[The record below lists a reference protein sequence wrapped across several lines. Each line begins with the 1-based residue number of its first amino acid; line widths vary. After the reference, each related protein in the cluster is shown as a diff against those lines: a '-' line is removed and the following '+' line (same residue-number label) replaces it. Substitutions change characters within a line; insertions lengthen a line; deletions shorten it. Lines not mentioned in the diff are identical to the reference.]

1 MTWSWIASNASLIR
15 QLTLENA
22 YLGIMPALL
31 GLAVSVPLGIA
42 CVRWGWLY
50 PPVLSA
56 ASAVYALPS
65 LALFVV
71 LIPYTGLSDT
81 TVIIPL
87 TLFSLCVLVPNVV
100 DGLRGVPEPVRQ
112 AATAMG
118 LRPLRRLVTVE
129 LPLAVPVIFGGLRVA
144 AVSSISLASVGQ
156 LIGVSSLGYLFIDG
170 LQRNFPTEIYV
181 GIAGVILLALVCDA
195 LLVLARGLLT
205 PWQRQ
210 RRRRTGQP
218 ADPVADAPAV
228 ADALVGNATTGTGQ
242 PA

>member
-1 MTWSWIASNASLIR
+1 MTWSWIAGNASLIR
-15 QLTLENA
+15 QLALENA

-31 GLAVSVPLGIA
+31 GLAISVPLGIA

-56 ASAVYALPS
+56 TSAVYALPS

-87 TLFSLCVLVPNVV
+87 TLFSLCVLLPNVV
-100 DGLRGVPEPVRQ
+100 DGLRGVPDPVRQ

-218 ADPVADAPAV
+218 AAPSADAPL
-228 ADALVGNATTGTGQ
+228 ADVLVGDATTGMGQ

>member
-1 MTWSWIASNASLIR
+1 MTWSWIASNAGLIR
-15 QLTLENA
+15 QLTLANA
-22 YLGIMPALL
+22 FLGIMPALL

-87 TLFSLCVLVPNVV
+87 TLFSLCVLVPSVV

-129 LPLAVPVIFGGLRVA
+129 LPLAAPVIFGGLRVA

-170 LQRNFPTEIYV
+170 LQRSFPTEIYV
-181 GIAGVILLALVCDA
+181 GIGGVILLAVLCDA
-195 LLVLARGLLT
+195 SLVLARGLLT

-210 RRRRTGQP
+210 RQRRRRPGAVVGAPVGDAITRTGHS
-218 ADPVADAPAV
+218 A
-228 ADALVGNATTGTGQ
+228 
-242 PA
+242 